1 MAPVEWPI
9 AAPSEEGGP
18 VPARAAGPGRLD
30 CVRVDFFLDPASRL
44 SEQER
49 SLMTAMLSDL
59 VAMLADE
66 FALLLAAA
74 EAANDQG
81 ESLFERLWSSGQLDI
96 PELMRLLLRR
106 AEEERLSAAIKSTR
120 PASRS
125 RFLQSLVS
133 DEASDVSAAAMALI
147 LARSRRRDR
156 FDGPRIAFD
165 DIPAEAAV
173 ELVSA
178 TAAQLRR
185 DVATRL
191 GDTEADE
198 RLSAAARALLA
209 RHDEGQRLEARAFD
223 LVHALDK
230 SSRLDERLLRSA
242 LADGE
247 AAVLV
252 EALAR
257 RAGLVFDSAWEH
269 FTGGAGSLALL
280 LRMGGLD
287 REVAAELVAALAE
300 LVGSD
305 AETEIGSFDSLSEQA
320 VDATRNWLRLDPDYR
335 AAVAALNAG
344 DGQRPR

>member
-1 MAPVEWPI
+1 
-9 AAPSEEGGP
+9 
-18 VPARAAGPGRLD
+18 
-30 CVRVDFFLDPASRL
+30 
-44 SEQER
+44 
-49 SLMTAMLSDL
+49 MTAMLSDL

-74 EAANDQG
+74 EAANDRG
-81 ESLFERLWSSGQLDI
+81 ESLFERLWSSAQLDI

-120 PASRS
+120 PGSRPK
-125 RFLQSLVS
+125 FLQSLVS
-133 DEASDVSAAAMALI
+133 DEDSDVSAAAMALI

-165 DIPAEAAV
+165 DVPAEAAV
-173 ELVSA
+173 ALVSA
-178 TAAQLRR
+178 IAAQLRR

-209 RHDEGQRLEARAFD
+209 RHDEGQRLEARTFD

-257 RAGLVFDSAWEH
+257 RAGLAFDSAWEH
-269 FTGGAGSLALL
+269 FTGGAGKLALL

-287 REVAAELVAALAE
+287 RDVAAELVAALAE

-305 AETEIGSFDSLSEQA
+305 AETEIGSFDSLSEKA
-320 VDATRNWLRLDPDYR
+320 VDAARNWLRLDPGYR